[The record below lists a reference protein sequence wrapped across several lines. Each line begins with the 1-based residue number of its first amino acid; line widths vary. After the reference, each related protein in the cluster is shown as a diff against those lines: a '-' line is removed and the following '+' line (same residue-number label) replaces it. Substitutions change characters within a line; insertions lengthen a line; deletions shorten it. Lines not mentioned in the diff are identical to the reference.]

1 MRLMVNFG
9 FKNRTQ
15 IFLIFG
21 MNLIRLL
28 DNRSAIRT
36 IRKICVPLFLL
47 FLVACGNAAPADL
60 PPGEIVARTAAR
72 MEGLP
77 GFRFVI
83 DRSGAPAFVDPDQAI
98 SFGGAVGDY
107 VAPDR
112 ARATVR
118 VILPGL
124 VTELNVISIGAV
136 QWETNVATGQWDE
149 LPPNWGFNPA
159 VLFDQEVGLPTI
171 LANDL
176 TEVALVGTETIEGTE
191 LYRLTGV
198 VAGERPFR
206 LSNGLIGPEPL
217 AAQLWVAPETFE
229 LHRLVVTEA
238 AAGSDEPSVW
248 QIDFSE
254 FEQLVTIEPPI
265 LPRE

>member
-1 MRLMVNFG
+1 MQLMRNSSFG
-9 FKNRTQ
+9 NRTQ
-15 IFLIFG
+15 ICLIFLI
-21 MNLIRLL
+21 IRLIKK
-28 DNRSAIRT
+28 IRQ
-36 IRKICVPLFLL
+36 ICVPFLFFLL
-47 FLVACGNAAPADL
+47 TACGGDAPADL
-60 PPGEIVARTAAR
+60 PPQEMVARAAAQ
-72 MEGLP
+72 MERLP
-77 GFRFVI
+77 GFHFVI
-83 DRSGAPAFVDPDQAI
+83 DRSGAPAFVDPDETI

-159 VLFDQEVGLPTI
+159 ALFDPEVGLPTI
-171 LANDL
+171 LAHDL
-176 TEVALVGTETIEGTE
+176 AEAALAGTERVGGTE
-191 LYRLTGV
+191 LYLVTGR

-217 AAQLWVAPETFE
+217 AAQLWIAPETFE

-238 AAGSDEPSVW
+238 AAEGSEPSVW

-254 FEQLVTIEPPI
+254 FGQVVAIEPPV
-265 LPRE
+265 LESE